1 MTLTDF
7 KQVNFK
13 SFNPKKDILY
23 LILFTLVLIIIALL
37 LKTEERKKITNFR
50 YISAIVSEKSKVY
63 LGGYNVLFNYNV
75 KNEPFSSENSVKSE
89 DFNKLEIGDT
99 ILIKY
104 SNDDNSVAE
113 IIHCYWNDEFR
124 KLVKKQ
130 N

>member
-1 MTLTDF
+1 MRL
-7 KQVNFK
+7 
-13 SFNPKKDILY
+13 PW
-23 LILFTLVLIIIALL
+23 
-37 LKTEERKKITNFR
+37 
-50 YISAIVSEKSKVY
+50 
-63 LGGYNVLFNYNV
+63 
-75 KNEPFSSENSVKSE
+75 ENSVKSE